1 MDSVELKSGLTDLKN
16 RLVEIREG
24 IFDVTGKEKRLKDIE
39 ADLSKEEVWSDLD
52 LSQKISK
59 EKTILEKSFYHCRFF
74 FEETIIDL
82 FRKVGSR

>member
-1 MDSVELKSGLTDLKN
+1 MDSVELKSGLIDLKN

-52 LSQKISK
+52 LELNWLCPYLK
-59 EKTILEKSFYHCRFF
+59 R
-74 FEETIIDL
+74 
-82 FRKVGSR
+82 